1 MRGLNL
7 DQLRTLLAVVESGS
21 FSAAARK
28 LHLSQPAVSVQIREL
43 ERRFAVTLIE
53 RMGKKAH
60 ATPPGRDL
68 VEAAGQ
74 IFKACDNAEAA
85 MRRYREGWVGRV
97 RISTTITAQMYVLPP
112 ILRKLSEDHPGI
124 DLHVRNLPTGESVAG
139 VLQNEI
145 DFAIVTMPVDDPQL
159 KITELWSEPMVA
171 IHSSSARNLP
181 ATVTPEY
188 VLQQPLLLEHVN
200 AGVYALVM
208 GWLTGYG
215 TAPRVRMHLGTIEAV
230 KSAVASNL
238 GLSIVPQMAA
248 NRLEKDIV
256 TRPLHPPL
264 VRALGLIEH
273 RNKPNET
280 AIEIV
285 RTALLG
291 LREANAEA
299 PLKRAAKGTRRPVT
313 KGRRQNAQTSERRSR

>member
-68 VEAAGQ
+68 VEAAGK
-74 IFKACDNAEAA
+74 IFRACDDAEAA
-85 MRRYREGWVGRV
+85 MRRYREGWIGRV
-97 RISTTITAQMYVLPP
+97 RIGTTITVQMYVLPP

-139 VLQNEI
+139 ILQNDI
-145 DFAIVTMPVDDPQL
+145 DLAIVTLPVDDPKL
-159 KITELWSEPMVA
+159 KITPLYAEPMVA

-188 VLQQPLLLEHVN
+188 VLQQPLLLEHVT
-200 AGVYALVM
+200 AGVYQLVM
-208 GWLTGYG
+208 QWLAGYG
-215 TAPRVRMHLGTIEAV
+215 VTPRVRMHLGTIEAV

-238 GLSIVPQMAA
+238 GLSIVPQMSAS
-248 NRLEKDIV
+248 RLEKDIV
-256 TRPLHPPL
+256 TRPLDPPL
-264 VRALGLIEH
+264 LRGLGLIEH

-280 AIEIV
+280 AIELV
-285 RTALLG
+285 RNALLG
-291 LREANAEA
+291 MREASGAA
-299 PLKRAAKGTRRPVT
+299 SSKASAKRSQAASSGKRRE
-313 KGRRQNAQTSERRSR
+313 GRQR

>member
-43 ERRFAVTLIE
+43 ERRFAVQLIE

-68 VEAAGQ
+68 VEAAGH
-74 IFKACDNAEAA
+74 IFRACDDAEAA
-85 MRRYREGWVGRV
+85 MRRYREGWIGRV
-97 RISTTITAQMYVLPP
+97 RIGTTITVQMYVLPP

-139 VLQNEI
+139 VLSNEI
-145 DFAIVTMPVDDPQL
+145 DLALVTLPVEDTKL
-159 KITELWSEPMVA
+159 RITPLYSEPMVA

-181 ATVTPEY
+181 ATVTPDY
-188 VLQQPLLLEHVN
+188 VLQQPLLLEHVT
-200 AGVYALVM
+200 AGVYQLVM
-208 GWLTGYG
+208 QWLAGHGVT
-215 TAPRVRMHLGTIEAV
+215 PRVRMHLGTIEAV

-238 GLSIVPQMAA
+238 GLSIVPQMSA

-264 VRALGLIEH
+264 LRAVGLIEH
-273 RNKPNET
+273 RSKPNET

-285 RTALLG
+285 RDALLG
-291 LREANAEA
+291 LREANAPA
-299 PLKRAAKGTRRPVT
+299 AAKRAPRQSVAKRSRSA
-313 KGRRQNAQTSERRSR
+313 AQTSERRSR